1 MKTHRF
7 LVWDAFT
14 DRAFEGNP
22 CGIVP
27 DADDLSDETML
38 KIARELNLPETSFVL
53 RSNVADFRVR
63 YFMPRGELG
72 FAGHPTIATAFML
85 AKEGMIDLKDD
96 LNTIKLEFKIGVLPV
111 DIHAIDNEPTRVVMT
126 LSSPTFD
133 AVVSPEEAAEC
144 FANLGKDDI
153 VAGCEPQVMGAGTKF
168 LVIPLNSLEKLRT
181 MEMNRPKL
189 TEVVDRV
196 GVSAAYLIAMK
207 KGANGDVLC
216 ARLADPRSTFE
227 DPFTG
232 SGMGAAGVYL
242 VHNGMTDQSE
252 INLEQGEFVGRPGF
266 GKLFIK
272 HNNRKIEKIQLAGR
286 ATRVSDGLM
295 FFDE

>member
-14 DRAFEGNP
+14 DTAFEGNP

-38 KIARELNLPETSFVL
+38 KIARELNLPETSFIL

-85 AKEGMIDLKDD
+85 AKEGMINLKNDI
-96 LNTIKLEFKIGVLPV
+96 NTIKLEFKIGVLPV
-111 DIHAIDNEPTRVVMT
+111 DIHAVDGKPTQVVMT

-133 AVVSPEEAAEC
+133 AIVSPEEAAEC
-144 FANLGKDDI
+144 FVNLSKDDI
-153 VAGCEPQVMGAGTKF
+153 VAGCEPQVVGAGTKF
-168 LVIPLNSLEKLRT
+168 LVIPLNSLEKLKT

-189 TEVVDRV
+189 AEIVDRV
-196 GVSAAYLIAMK
+196 GVSAAYIFTMK
-207 KGANGDVLC
+207 KGTNGDV
-216 ARLADPRSTFE
+216 AVQR
-227 DPFTG
+227 
-232 SGMGAAGVYL
+232 
-242 VHNGMTDQSE
+242 
-252 INLEQGEFVGRPGF
+252 
-266 GKLFIK
+266 
-272 HNNRKIEKIQLAGR
+272 
-286 ATRVSDGLM
+286 
-295 FFDE
+295 